1 MILSVA
7 DSATRPVRHGRPDT
21 RESVELR
28 AIRERQP
35 ELTDAVD
42 MHLELLAMQRRVQAR
57 IPLPSFELS
66 ADIMASHEAE
76 ARPLLHFEHIP
87 LEPTDLRLVVR
98 QTADIMRRFGTLE
111 DADQQRVQALER
123 DMALVD
129 IVGQWYRAGAEQHAA
144 APFGTRLRAE
154 RPPADEQALD
164 QLLTLAMRP
173 FLSRCAE
180 VLQQRAEL
188 TLWSHAHCP
197 LCGGE
202 PDLSVITRAAER
214 HLICGRCTLRWKF
227 DPLTCPYCHNSDRS
241 TITSFATPDGQ
252 YRVYACNACNRY
264 LKAYDERRTTR
275 PVMPVVD
282 NVATLPLD
290 AAAIQRGYSG

>member
-7 DSATRPVRHGRPDT
+7 DPAPRAVRHGRPDT

-35 ELTDAVD
+35 ELADAVD
-42 MHLELLAMQRRVQAR
+42 MHLEFLAVQRRVQAR

-76 ARPLLHFEHIP
+76 ARPLLHFEDIP

-98 QTADIMRRFGTLE
+98 QTADIMRRFGALE

-123 DMALVD
+123 DMALVE
-129 IVGQWYRAGAEQHAA
+129 IVGQWYRSGAEKHAV
-144 APFGTRLRAE
+144 APFGTRSPAE
-154 RPPADEQALD
+154 GPAADEEALD

-188 TLWSHAHCP
+188 TVWSHAHCP

-202 PDLSVITRAAER
+202 PDLSVITRAAEPAPDLR
-214 HLICGRCTLRWKF
+214 PLHAPLEVRSADLPLLSQQRPFDDHVVCDAGRPVSRLRVQR
-227 DPLTCPYCHNSDRS
+227 LQALSQ
-241 TITSFATPDGQ
+241 G
-252 YRVYACNACNRY
+252 V
-264 LKAYDERRTTR
+264 RRTAGDKAGHACR
-275 PVMPVVD
+275 
-282 NVATLPLD
+282 
-290 AAAIQRGYSG
+290 R